1 MPRET
6 FDAQVQ
12 LLVRVLPFVA
22 KETAFALKGGTAI
35 NLFYRDMPRL
45 SVDIDLT
52 YLPIKDRAETLAE
65 IDTTLERISA
75 DLQQSLRGI
84 RVRRADGG
92 GGGDT
97 RILVTQGNV
106 DVKIETS
113 PVMRGT
119 VNAYEAKIV
128 SPSVEERYGFAE
140 MQVVSFADLFGGK
153 LVAALDRQHPR
164 DLYDVKL
171 LYDNEGLTDEL
182 FRTYLVYVVS
192 SNRPIH
198 ELLNPGL
205 ANLEAPYK
213 HEFEGMTRE
222 PIPLDELVETRV
234 RLIADI
240 QARLDKRATDFL
252 LSVHDTAP
260 DFDLIGLPGAADHQE
275 DIWTM
280 LDQAKPKQGDAE
292 KHAQQGEEIEKVSN
306 N

>member
-1 MPRET
+1 MARET

-22 KETAFALKGGTAI
+22 KEKVFALKGGTAI

-52 YLPIKDRAETLAE
+52 YLPIKDRAEALAE
-65 IDTTLERISA
+65 IDDTLERISA
-75 DLQQSLRGI
+75 DLQQSLRDVLVK
-84 RVRRADGG
+84 RVDGG

-97 RILVTQGNV
+97 RILVSQANV

-119 VNAYEAKIV
+119 VNAHESKIV

-171 LYDNEGLTDEL
+171 LYDHEGLTDEL
-182 FRTYLVYVVS
+182 FRTFLVYVVS

-198 ELLNPGL
+198 ELLNPRL
-205 ANLEAPYK
+205 AKLDTQYRQ
-213 HEFEGMTRE
+213 EFEGMTRE
-222 PIPLDELVETRV
+222 PIPLEELVETRA

-252 LSVHDTAP
+252 LSVHDTTP
-260 DFDLIGLPGAADHQE
+260 DFDLIGLPGAADLSAVK
-275 DIWTM
+275 WKLLNLTK
-280 LDQAKPKQGDAE
+280 LKTGDPE
-292 KHAQQGEEIEKVSN
+292 KHAQQRKEIERFSSR
-306 N
+306 

>member
-22 KETAFALKGGTAI
+22 KEKVFALKGGTAI
-35 NLFYRDMPRL
+35 NLFYRNMPRL

-65 IDTTLERISA
+65 IDATLERISA
-75 DLQQSLRGI
+75 DLQQSLRGV
-84 RVRRADGG
+84 RVKRVDGG

-97 RILVTQGNV
+97 RILVTQANV

-119 VNAYEAKIV
+119 VNAHESKIV

-182 FRTYLVYVVS
+182 FRTFLVYVVS

-198 ELLNPGL
+198 ELLNPRL
-205 ANLEAPYK
+205 ANLDAPYR

-222 PIPLDELVETRV
+222 PIQIDELVETRV

-240 QARLDKRATDFL
+240 QARMDQRVMGFL
-252 LSVHDTAP
+252 LSVHDTTP
-260 DFDLIGLPGAADHQE
+260 DFDLIELPGAADLPAVKWKLQNL
-275 DIWTM
+275 TR
-280 LDQAKPKQGDAE
+280 LKQVNPQ
-292 KHAQQGEEIEKVSN
+292 KHTQQRREIEKLSN
-306 N
+306 S